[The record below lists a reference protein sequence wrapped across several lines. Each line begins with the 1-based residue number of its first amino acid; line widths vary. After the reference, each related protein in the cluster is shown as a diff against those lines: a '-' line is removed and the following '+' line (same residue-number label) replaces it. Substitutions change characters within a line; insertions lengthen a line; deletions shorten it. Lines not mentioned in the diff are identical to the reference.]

1 MFTYKVLHFLNS
13 LCYPLIKILA
23 VILWQMF
30 RDFSGQFLPAYQG
43 EYTKHGQNLLTTHM
57 LYTKY
62 CCSPRLY
69 FEVCLYLHLFFEEL
83 YAFFMLI
90 DCCANWIS
98 HDKVTG
104 MHLLPSFLFYFSNF
118 VQVYSESQQ
127 LNFNFTIMSC
137 CVTKVFLHR
146 DCLVL
151 IQGIL
156 ILSSSS

>member
-1 MFTYKVLHFLNS
+1 MPKKEAHLFSGLFIEFLHLLNITCFFQS
-13 LCYPLIKILA
+13 VTVYVRDQKSLNKPGVGVYVQSSTLNFLCYPLIKILA

-43 EYTKHGQNLLTTHM
+43 EYTKHRQNLLTTHM

-90 DCCANWIS
+90 DCCAN
-98 HDKVTG
+98 
-104 MHLLPSFLFYFSNF
+104 
-118 VQVYSESQQ
+118 
-127 LNFNFTIMSC
+127 
-137 CVTKVFLHR
+137 
-146 DCLVL
+146 
-151 IQGIL
+151 
-156 ILSSSS
+156 